1 MDHVCGIAGEMLS
14 RITMTTLLLEARLE
28 GIKLRPVQKS
38 RGWECDLVEYYIG
51 FWRDDGLND
60 NNKGDSWQRWP

>member
-28 GIKLRPVQKS
+28 GI
-38 RGWECDLVEYYIG
+38 
-51 FWRDDGLND
+51 
-60 NNKGDSWQRWP
+60 NKITPSAEIKEVGMRFS